1 MTLIKLIATFV
12 LIYLA
17 FRVFTMYLFP
27 ALLRW
32 YLKRFQRKFYEQNPH
47 LRKEKPSGKTRS
59 GVNISED
66 PQQESGKITNKIG
79 EYVDFEEIKED
90 KKKKE

>member
-1 MTLIKLIATFV
+1 MSLIKLIATFV

-27 ALLRW
+27 ALVRW
-32 YLKRFQRKFYEQNPH
+32 YINRFKRKFYEQNPH
-47 LRKEKPSGKTRS
+47 LRNEKSAGKTSS

-66 PQQESGKITNKIG
+66 PQQESGKITDKIG
-79 EYVDFEEIKED
+79 EYIDFEEIKED